1 MIYAELPGLAP
12 AADESEGNDDEDRMD
27 DMIANIGMEYDLE
40 ISINRRRC
48 KISIGTLLPQM
59 KKCTMAPI

>member
-48 KISIGTLLPQM
+48 KISIATLLPQM